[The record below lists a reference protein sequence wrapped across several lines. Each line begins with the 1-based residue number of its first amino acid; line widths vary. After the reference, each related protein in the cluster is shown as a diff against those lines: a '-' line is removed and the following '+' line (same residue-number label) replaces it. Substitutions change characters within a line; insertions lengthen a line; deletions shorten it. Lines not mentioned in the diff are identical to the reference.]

1 MKAEIES
8 IIAKVCKDLFQID
21 INVNLAR
28 PDEQFGDYSSNI
40 ALQIAK
46 QLNIS
51 SKEVAKKLATKL
63 ADTSKEN
70 VAKID
75 VAGPGFLNITLT
87 DKALWQQHKQKIA
100 LPYASKTVV
109 VEFSNPNPF
118 KVLHAGHLYTSIA
131 GDAIANLLEIAGGT
145 VHRVNFGGDVGLHV
159 GKTMWA
165 MLQSLGGQFP
175 EKLEAIPKHH
185 HSEWMAECYKKG
197 TDAYED
203 NQTAK
208 TEIEDI
214 NRQIYEIHAKE
225 DKNSPLAQI
234 YWTTRQWS
242 YDNFDTFYEHIG
254 VEFDKYY
261 PESETADIGL
271 ETVKKHI
278 GKVFEKSDGAVI
290 FRGEKY
296 GLHTRVFVTSQGLPT
311 YEAKD
316 VGLIIKKSQDYNFDM
331 SVIITGNE
339 QVQYMSVV
347 LKAIEQFSPDLVKN
361 TVHLTHGMV
370 RLAGDQKMSSRKGN
384 ILRAVDV
391 LDAVQAATKAK
402 HKSNLWDS
410 SLGAVKYTFL
420 KQRMSGDII
429 FDIDES
435 VATEGNSGPYLQYTH
450 ARARSILRKLQPAPN
465 KLSAESL
472 QTDERS
478 FLKKIGEYTEV
489 VDKAV
494 EELMPHY
501 ICTYL
506 YELAQCFNRFY
517 ENNRVVDDPRQNVR
531 LVLVESYADV
541 LKHGL
546 GLLNI
551 ASPEKM

>member
-370 RLAGDQKMSSRKGN
+370 RLAGGQKMSSRKGN